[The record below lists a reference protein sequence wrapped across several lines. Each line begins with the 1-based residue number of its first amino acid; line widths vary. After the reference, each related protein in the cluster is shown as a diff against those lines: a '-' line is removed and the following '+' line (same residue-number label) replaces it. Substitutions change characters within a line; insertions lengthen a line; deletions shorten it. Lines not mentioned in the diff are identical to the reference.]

1 MSITV
6 YNSHST
12 TIIVD
17 NSKYSKRMHC
27 STSLWWYCYDFSLQ
41 NGRMRWELC
50 NPCLMYYVSYFFV
63 IRDIFVGDVSSG
75 VAWLAPRHC
84 SFVMIACRSNF
95 PTDCISTRKVCARVI
110 VSGDFL
116 ISSME
121 RDSIL
126 FHYWNFVTLN
136 SMRTYV
142 FIYEQTTFLIKNC
155 SRLS

>member
-1 MSITV
+1 MSITT

-75 VAWLAPRHC
+75 VAWLAPRHSLLC
-84 SFVMIACRSNF
+84 DDSLQKQFSYRLYIHTQGMCEGNCWRRFSNF
-95 PTDCISTRKVCARVI
+95 LHGKGFDFISLLELC
-110 VSGDFL
+110 
-116 ISSME
+116 
-121 RDSIL
+121 
-126 FHYWNFVTLN
+126 N
-136 SMRTYV
+136 SE
-142 FIYEQTTFLIKNC
+142 FYENICFYLWINHFSNKK
-155 SRLS
+155 L